1 MTVIKVKPRA
11 FTLVELLVVIGII
24 AVLIGILLPA
34 LSKARDSANTVKDS
48 SNINQ
53 IHKAFVIQSA
63 QDSQQRLLTPGL
75 VNRKGVSLTG
85 TGAPIQISG
94 SGDENYGCNK
104 TAYLYSAGV
113 AKELFNTDIL
123 IGPTEYPGSKCVE
136 KGQGAEVGAVG
147 DLPYDYT
154 KYNPAQD
161 NSDVPGITTIKGYWD
176 NTFTANIH
184 ATAAGSDGQ
193 PVSHTSYSHQALFG
207 QRKKS
212 AWKATAGG
220 LRPLIA
226 TRGPGGGIGPGGGAI
241 WNNGPAD
248 NSAANFALTLK
259 SPTLLLH
266 NPRKEWSGNICYGDN
281 HVEFSQTIYPLQVG
295 FDCGGSGGTLDRDNV
310 FSCDFLCADTGSTGA
325 KKQNDASVNFTIGT
339 PTENGGTIVYDY
351 VPAP

>member
-1 MTVIKVKPRA
+1 MSMTVIKVKPRA

-53 IHKAFVIQSA
+53 IHKALVIQAA

-75 VNRKGVSLTG
+75 VNRKGVSISQTSG
-85 TGAPIQISG
+85 TLQITG
-94 SGDENYGCNK
+94 SGDENYQLNK
-104 TAYLYSAGV
+104 TAFLYSAAV

-136 KGQGAEVGAVG
+136 KGQGAELGIIG
-147 DLPYDYT
+147 DLPYDYS
-154 KYNPAQD
+154 KYAPGT
-161 NSDVPGITTIKGYWD
+161 DVTDSALDPKGYWD
-176 NTFTANIH
+176 NTFFANIH
-184 ATAAGSDGQ
+184 SNSATDG
-193 PVSHTSYSHQALFG
+193 VSHTSYAHQALFG

-212 AWKATAGG
+212 SWKATAAGS
-220 LRPLIA
+220 RALIA
-226 TRGPGGGIGPGGGAI
+226 TRGPGLPGSG

-248 NSAANFALTLK
+248 NSATNFKETLK

-281 HVEFSQTIYPLQVG
+281 HVEFSLTIYPLQVG
-295 FDCGGSGGTLDRDNV
+295 FDCGGAGALDRDNV
-310 FSCDFLCADTGSTGA
+310 FSCDFLCGSTGA
-325 KKQNDASVNFTIGT
+325 AGAKNQNDASVNFTIGT
-339 PTENGGTIVYDY
+339 PSEIGGTIVYDY

>member
-1 MTVIKVKPRA
+1 MSMTVIKVKPRA

-53 IHKAFVIQSA
+53 IHKALVIQSA
-63 QDSQQRLLTPGL
+63 QDKGQRLLTPGW
-75 VNRKGVSLTG
+75 VNRKAFSVTGGGAGV
-85 TGAPIQISG
+85 QIPG
-94 SGDENYGCNK
+94 SGDENFGLNK
-104 TAYLYSAGV
+104 TAFLYSAAV
-113 AKELFNTDIL
+113 ARELFNTDLL

-161 NSDVPGITTIKGYWD
+161 NSDVPGITTTKGYWD

-184 ATAAGSDGQ
+184 STAAGSDGQ
-193 PVSHTSYSHQALFG
+193 PVSHTSYAHQALFG
-207 QRKKS
+207 LRKKD
-212 AWKATAGG
+212 WKASAGG

-248 NSAANFALTLK
+248 NSAANLNLTLL

-266 NPRKEWSGNICYGDN
+266 NPKKEWSGNVCFGDN
-281 HVEFSQTIYPLQVG
+281 HVEFSTTIFPTQ
-295 FDCGGSGGTLDRDNV
+295 FDCGGAGNLDKDNL
-310 FSCDFLCADTGSTGA
+310 FSCDFLCGATGSAGA

-339 PTENGGTIVYDY
+339 TTADGGTIVYDY

>member
-85 TGAPIQISG
+85 AGAAIQISG
-94 SGDENYGCNK
+94 SGDENFGCNK

-176 NTFTANIH
+176 NTFVANIH
-184 ATAAGSDGQ
+184 STAAGSDGQ
-193 PVSHTSYSHQALFG
+193 PVSHSSYAHQALFG
-207 QRKKS
+207 QRKRS
-212 AWKATAGG
+212 SWKATAGG

-248 NSAANFALTLK
+248 NSAANFALTLV

-266 NPRKEWSGNICYGDN
+266 NPKKEWSGNICYGDN

-295 FDCGGSGGTLDRDNV
+295 FDCGGSGTLDRDNV
-310 FSCDFLCADTGSTGA
+310 FSCDFICNETGSTGA
-325 KKQNDASVNFTIGT
+325 KKQNDSSVNYTIGA